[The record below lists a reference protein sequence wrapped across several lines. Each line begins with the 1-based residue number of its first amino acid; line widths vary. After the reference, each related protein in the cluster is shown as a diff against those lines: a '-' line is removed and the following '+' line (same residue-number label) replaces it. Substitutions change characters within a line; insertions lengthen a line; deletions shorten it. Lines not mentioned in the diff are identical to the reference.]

1 MAYGGG
7 ANAAI
12 TPVQPQQQQQPP
24 PQHRSM
30 GGILGKERGERFERD
45 AHVNAHMMS
54 GANGRD
60 SGGVAPA
67 AAGPAQQG
75 RPGYAGAGRYGDE
88 DYEDED
94 EDEETEGSITP
105 TGPPPKKKW
114 MIWK

>member
-1 MAYGGG
+1 
-7 ANAAI
+7 
-12 TPVQPQQQQQPP
+12 VQPP

-45 AHVNAHMMS
+45 AHVNTHMMS
-54 GANGRD
+54 GANGRG

-67 AAGPAQQG
+67 ATGPAQQG

-88 DYEDED
+88 DEDED

-105 TGPPPKKKW
+105 TGPAPKKKW
-114 MIWK
+114 MIWKWEAEGWVG